1 MSLAFRFAPMRLD
14 LLIPTFERPELLRA
28 TLASIARATPPRSM
42 EVSVTVINNASEPLV
57 LEPGFL
63 AGPYPLR
70 VLHERRRGK
79 SAALNAGIAVST
91 ADYIGLIDDDEEIAA
106 DWLLVVERALETGEF
121 DFIGGRTT
129 LMPSAAG
136 PRWVPSGY
144 PEVLGSSDYGPD
156 PISYGPGFEGLL
168 DGGNAVISR
177 AMLRAVG
184 PYTTALGPRVDRRLS
199 SCEDEDMYL
208 RLIDAGARGQYLP
221 QLIVHHHVHPE
232 RLRKSYYRSWS
243 FWNGASKGVLSRR
256 RPAAG
261 APRVAYGDAFRG
273 LLTWMG
279 GLLTARPSTRLA
291 GELPVWHAAGQFYG
305 RHLQR
310 DDPRRTSST
319 GPGAGPES
327 SQDGEAVV

>member
-1 MSLAFRFAPMRLD
+1 MRLD

-28 TLASIARATPPRSM
+28 TLASVARATQPRAM
-42 EVSVTVINNASEPLV
+42 EVSVTVINNASEPLD
-57 LEPGFL
+57 LEPGVV

-79 SAALNAGIAVST
+79 SAALNAGIAAST

-106 DWLLVVERALETGEF
+106 DWFLVVERALDARQF

-129 LMPSAAG
+129 LLPSASG
-136 PRWVPSGY
+136 PPWAPPGY
-144 PEVLGSSDYGPD
+144 AAVLGSSDNGPQ
-156 PISYGPGFEGLL
+156 PVLYGPGFEGLL

-177 AMLRAVG
+177 EMLRAVG
-184 PYTTALGPRVDRRLS
+184 PYNTSLGPRADRRLC

-208 RLIDAGARGQYLP
+208 RLLEAGARGQYLP
-221 QLIVHHHVHPE
+221 QLIVHHHVHPD

-256 RPAAG
+256 HAAG
-261 APRVAYGDAFRG
+261 VPSLTYGDAFRG

-279 GLLTARPSTRLA
+279 AVLTFRPASTRLA
-291 GELPVWHAAGQFYG
+291 GELPVWHLAGQLYG

-310 DDPRRTSST
+310 DDPRRTPSPS
-319 GPGAGPES
+319 P
-327 SQDGEAVV
+327 VV

>member
-1 MSLAFRFAPMRLD
+1 MWLASRFAPMRLD

-28 TLASIARATPPRSM
+28 TLASIARASRPRSM
-42 EVSVTVINNASEPLV
+42 EVSVTVINNAFEPIV
-57 LEPGFL
+57 LEPGFF

-79 SAALNAGIAVST
+79 SAALNTGIAAST

-106 DWLLVVERALETGEF
+106 DWLLVVEQALETRQF

-129 LMPSAAG
+129 LMPSAPS
-136 PRWVPSGY
+136 PRWVPPGY
-144 PEVLGSSDYGPD
+144 PAVLGSSDSGPD
-156 PISYGPGFEGLL
+156 PIPYGLGFEGML

-177 AMLRAVG
+177 AMLQRVG
-184 PYTTALGPRVDRRLS
+184 PYSTSLGPRMDRRLC

-221 QLIVHHHVHPE
+221 QLTVHHHVHPE
-232 RLRKSYYRSWS
+232 RLRKSYFRSWS

-261 APRVAYGDAFRG
+261 VPRLAYGDAFRG
-273 LLTWMG
+273 LLTWLG
-279 GLLTARPSTRLA
+279 GVVTARPSKRLA
-291 GELPVWHAAGQFYG
+291 GELPVWHVAGQFYG
-305 RHLQR
+305 RYLQR